1 MVYVPLVLVLTP
13 SYVLHVICGFI
24 IRVQEK
30 PITLLTTEILHAINV
45 LERSYLLLLHSSRNI
60 NIDNDSFQVES
71 TFKDLGDTIDQ
82 CGGCSDAVST
92 CIVSS

>member
-1 MVYVPLVLVLTP
+1 MQSWTTTTRDG
-13 SYVLHVICGFI
+13 VIVI
-24 IRVQEK
+24 
-30 PITLLTTEILHAINV
+30 V

-92 CIVSS
+92 YIVSSWKAFQELLSILTNCNPSKT